1 MAELAAADS
10 FSPPIDL
17 CSDPNFLD
25 PHLFPDDLFLP
36 SGGLSS
42 EIDLDFDIDGID
54 WDISM
59 DDLLLPEDTNALSL
73 PSDTSNDRSPPQFGV
88 LTSSPSP
95 ATSGSIINVSS
106 PESGHS
112 ANCSTES
119 GADFKQ
125 EDEKNGRVTKM
136 MKKREEECVK
146 SNINPRSSKFRRSE
160 DFSSCVFNAASKEDE
175 MKKAR
180 LMRNRE
186 SAQLSRQRKKEY
198 VEELEEKVRSM
209 NSTIAELNSKISF
222 VMAENASLKQQLG
235 VSGSSGFSP
244 GVCPPPS
251 VVPMNFPWVPYPAFA
266 FRQQV
271 SPVPLVPI
279 PKLKSQQAAA
289 SQTAKKTEK
298 KRESKIR
305 KVASITFLGF
315 FFFALIVGGLI
326 GRVDHRREES
336 RNSGAAPIKNGL
348 LGSPNGMV
356 LSVSGR
362 TRSLTGSEQFGFNDG
377 QSSKVGVD
385 TSFQN
390 GKVGPE
396 DKSWPSNSLMITQNS
411 SESLPALLYVPRNGK
426 HVEINGNLII
436 NSVLATEKG
445 VAEVKSRDQRKKP
458 SGNEGI
464 ETSLVIANLDSRMAL
479 STRDISGRTK
489 SYGSSAEHQRSLSSD
504 SEDAVIDTSQDGF
517 LQQWFREGMA
527 GPIFSSS
534 TCTEVFQF
542 QISPSSSS
550 SSAVITSSMVNT
562 TDTAIANSNISNTSS
577 SPRQSVIKNRRV
589 LYPQAIPLPGSTL
602 NHTEHIGKRPEGSS
616 FQRNA
621 TGPPMV
627 VSVLIDPKEA
637 SDGDVDGMKSH
648 NKSLQRIFVV
658 ILLDSVKYVTYSC
671 VLPFNSRSP
680 HLVN

>member
-10 FSPPIDL
+10 FSPPIGL
-17 CSDPNFLD
+17 SSDPNFLD

-59 DDLLLPEDTNALSL
+59 DDLLLPEDTNALSH
-73 PSDTSNDRSPPQFGV
+73 PSDTSNYRSPPQSGV
-88 LTSSPSP
+88 FTSSLSP
-95 ATSGSIINVSS
+95 ATSGSINVSS
-106 PESGHS
+106 PESGNS

-119 GADFKQ
+119 SADVKQ
-125 EDEKNGRVTKM
+125 EDEKNGRVTKL
-136 MKKREEECVK
+136 MKKREEECAK
-146 SNINPRSSKFRRSE
+146 SNMNPRSSKFRRSE

-175 MKKAR
+175 KKKTR

-235 VSGSSGFSP
+235 VSGTTAFSP
-244 GVCPPPS
+244 GVYSPPS
-251 VVPMNFPWVPYPAFA
+251 IVPMNFPWAPYPAFA

-305 KVASITFLGF
+305 KVASITFLGIF
-315 FFFALIVGGLI
+315 FFVLIVGGLI
-326 GRVDHRREES
+326 GRVDHRSEES
-336 RNSGAAPIKNGL
+336 RNVGAATIKNGL

-362 TRSLTGSEQFGFNDG
+362 TRSLTGSEQFGFNNG
-377 QSSKVGVD
+377 QYSKVGVD

-390 GKVGPE
+390 GKVGPK

-445 VAEVKSRDQRKKP
+445 VAEVKSRDQPKKP
-458 SGNEGI
+458 SGNDGI

-489 SYGSSAEHQRSLSSD
+489 SYGSSAEYQRALASD
-504 SEDAVIDTSQDGF
+504 SEDAVMDTSQDGF

-542 QISPSSSS
+542 QISPPSASSS
-550 SSAVITSSMVNT
+550 
-562 TDTAIANSNISNTSS
+562 AIANSNISNTSS
-577 SPRQSVIKNRRV
+577 SPQQTVIKNRRI

-602 NHTEHIGKRPEGSS
+602 NHTEQIGKRPEGSSS

-627 VSVLIDPKEA
+627 VSVLIDPKEG